1 MDYLASLTD
10 KQKVALTI
18 AQSQLKSSYTMT
30 KSNGYLKYLSTL
42 PPQSPAAPYA
52 GR

>member
-1 MDYLASLTD
+1 MDYLASLND
-10 KQKVALTI
+10 KQKVAFAI
-18 AQSQLKSSYTMT
+18 AQAQLKSSYTMT

-42 PPQSPAAPYA
+42 PPPPQAPPYA